1 MPGYIKKSFI
11 DKLLD
16 AAHID
21 QVIGRFVK
29 DLKPAGANLKA
40 KSPFGEDRTASFMVS
55 PVKNIWKDF
64 SAGKGGNMVTFV
76 MEHEKCSYPEAI
88 EVIAGICNM
97 QVEYEAEEFTE
108 KKKEQLEEKEKLRKV
123 LTLVH
128 ELYKAEFKKLPADH
142 AAKIEVFGKREYT
155 EEMVLD
161 WGIGFAP
168 ENFLFDKLNS
178 SGYLKEAEA
187 LGLISEQR
195 EKKSRWDQ
203 YTNRVIY
210 PIHDANG
217 LLIGLAGRD
226 ISGREN
232 TAKWINPKVDAANV
246 LYDKSKV
253 WYGMHK
259 AKWFIRKRNEV
270 FITEGYN
277 DVIGWHNNGLE
288 NTAAPCG
295 TAITSTQ
302 INVIKKLT
310 KKAVFC
316 MDPDKAGKAAVLKQ
330 IPLFIK
336 EGFRTEVIILDLD
349 PDDFSRKYQ
358 DIISMSG
365 GLENM
370 FSAPGI
376 RQDGFRLLINEFIK
390 KEYHELEEQL
400 LQEQKRLTEFINE
413 HKFAQAKISEEKT
426 QTESDLLTANA
437 LLKTIELEVSKKD
450 QKYKDQLL
458 PASTLSATFK
468 KLQHDLKNFSK
479 LPEHIQQERLV
490 EKIKRDYE
498 EAYNAAGISR
508 TTGAKHLCSIII
520 DVEDKAHFE
529 IYLNWIQK
537 ESDVAKRTIN
547 EWIKNLR
554 EEIEVPDDDYY
565 LEYEL
570 PKNVKQSFKELE
582 PSIKNYG
589 MFMANN
595 QIYMAIPESREGIV
609 YFSSISNFEIEIL
622 QHMNDEKYPT
632 KLLRIKNVHGK
643 EVIFDTLSENMNSP
657 QVFYNTMSGHGNYN
671 FKGNNSDLG
680 TLRTFLFDHMG
691 NGRKIEVLGWQPD
704 GNFWAWNNR
713 IITEAGLDVPL
724 DENGVFV
731 QDDTHYYIAS
741 ANKIHRF
748 ASNKFNGQ
756 KRFKVIENPISF
768 EVYMAKVLKVH
779 REHAISALLF
789 GISSLFQDIAVD
801 ENGSFPILFFYGPG
815 GSGKDE
821 LAYIVQSFTGIP
833 QIPINLE
840 GGASTLKA
848 KIIELAQFK
857 NGISQLSEYKRGDD
871 KVDGTIKAIWDRVG
885 YKRGSIESRIAID
898 TVDIESSVILTGNDY
913 PNKEPI
919 IIRLIWNE
927 MTKNVFSQKEMQEF
941 DELNDMTEKG
951 LSGYSH
957 KLLAYRRV
965 YKENFS
971 KEYRVW
977 KGMLQEY
984 FPEAKGRIISNL
996 AVLATTYKI
1005 FRDMSDVT
1013 FPFDQ
1018 NDMIQH
1024 FRNQIEHQTAKIQ
1037 SASIMIRF
1045 WDCFIASLRGQR
1057 EERLQ
1062 ANYIVS
1068 IEETTLFIQWTHT
1081 MDKIERKWW
1090 TQYHELP
1097 PSRATFKDEL
1107 KKSGLLIEELK
1118 VHSFDKGRNA
1128 NRSSAVTINL
1138 DKLSE
1143 NVKEDIIG
1151 SIMYQLNEGTLWDGQ
1166 TKKEPEPSA
1175 QEAIPLD
1182 FNPEADEDVKF

>member
-1 MPGYIKKSFI
+1 
-11 DKLLD
+11 
-16 AAHID
+16 
-21 QVIGRFVK
+21 
-29 DLKPAGANLKA
+29 
-40 KSPFGEDRTASFMVS
+40 
-55 PVKNIWKDF
+55 
-64 SAGKGGNMVTFV
+64 
-76 MEHEKCSYPEAI
+76 
-88 EVIAGICNM
+88 
-97 QVEYEAEEFTE
+97 
-108 KKKEQLEEKEKLRKV
+108 
-123 LTLVH
+123 
-128 ELYKAEFKKLPADH
+128 
-142 AAKIEVFGKREYT
+142 
-155 EEMVLD
+155 
-161 WGIGFAP
+161 
-168 ENFLFDKLNS
+168 
-178 SGYLKEAEA
+178 
-187 LGLISEQR
+187 
-195 EKKSRWDQ
+195 
-203 YTNRVIY
+203 
-210 PIHDANG
+210 
-217 LLIGLAGRD
+217 
-226 ISGREN
+226 
-232 TAKWINPKVDAANV
+232 
-246 LYDKSKV
+246 
-253 WYGMHK
+253 
-259 AKWFIRKRNEV
+259 
-270 FITEGYN
+270 
-277 DVIGWHNNGLE
+277 
-288 NTAAPCG
+288 
-295 TAITSTQ
+295 
-302 INVIKKLT
+302 
-310 KKAVFC
+310 

>member
-1 MPGYIKKSFI
+1 M
-11 DKLLD
+11 
-16 AAHID
+16 
-21 QVIGRFVK
+21 
-29 DLKPAGANLKA
+29 
-40 KSPFGEDRTASFMVS
+40 
-55 PVKNIWKDF
+55 
-64 SAGKGGNMVTFV
+64 
-76 MEHEKCSYPEAI
+76 
-88 EVIAGICNM
+88 
-97 QVEYEAEEFTE
+97 
-108 KKKEQLEEKEKLRKV
+108 
-123 LTLVH
+123 
-128 ELYKAEFKKLPADH
+128 
-142 AAKIEVFGKREYT
+142 
-155 EEMVLD
+155 
-161 WGIGFAP
+161 
-168 ENFLFDKLNS
+168 
-178 SGYLKEAEA
+178 
-187 LGLISEQR
+187 
-195 EKKSRWDQ
+195 
-203 YTNRVIY
+203 
-210 PIHDANG
+210 
-217 LLIGLAGRD
+217 AGRD
-226 ISGREN
+226 VSGREN
-232 TAKWINPKVDAANV
+232 TAKWINPNVDAANI
-246 LYDKSKV
+246 LYVKSKV
-253 WYGMHK
+253 WYGMHL
-259 AKWFIRKRNEV
+259 AKMFIRKRGEV

-277 DVIGWHNNGLE
+277 DVIGWQNCGLE
-288 NTAAPCG
+288 NTIAPCG
-295 TAITSTQ
+295 TAITSEQ
-302 INVIKKLT
+302 INQISKLT

-336 EGFRTEVIILDLD
+336 EGFRTEVITLDLD

-358 DIISMSG
+358 DIISLSG

-370 FSAPGI
+370 FSAPGV

-390 KEYHELEEQL
+390 KDYYELEEKL
-400 LQEQKRLTEFINE
+400 LQEQNRLREFNDE
-413 HKFAQAKISEEKT
+413 HKIELAKLHSEKNETEGDSLQAKAK
-426 QTESDLLTANA
+426 
-437 LLKTIELEVSKKD
+437 LKEFELAVGKKD
-450 QKYKDQLL
+450 AKYKDQLL
-458 PASTLSATFK
+458 TSSTLSANFK
-468 KLQHDLKNFSK
+468 KIQHDIKNFSK
-479 LPEHIQQERLV
+479 SPEHIAQEKLA
-490 EKIKRDYE
+490 EKLKKDYD

-537 ESDVAKRTIN
+537 ESEVAKRTIN
-547 EWIKNLR
+547 DWIKTLR
-554 EEIEVPDDDYY
+554 EENEDADDDDYFI
-565 LEYEL
+565 EYEL

-589 MFMANN
+589 MFMTNH
-595 QIYMAIPESREGIV
+595 QIYMALPETREGKV

-632 KLLRIKNVHGK
+632 KLVRIKNVHSK

-657 QVFYNTMSGHGNYN
+657 QVFYNTMSGHGNFN

-680 TLRTFLFDHMG
+680 TLRTYLFDHMG

-768 EVYMAKVLKVH
+768 DVYMAKVLKVH

-821 LAYIVQSFTGIP
+821 LAYIIQSFTGIP

-927 MTKNVFSQKEMQEF
+927 MEKTVFSQKEMQEF

-957 KLLAYRRV
+957 KLLAYRRL

-971 KEYRVW
+971 KEYRSW
-977 KGMLQEY
+977 KGILQEY

-1005 FRDMSDVT
+1005 FRDNTDIV

-1024 FRNQIEHQTAKIQ
+1024 FRNQIEKQTAKIQ

-1045 WDCFIASLRGQR
+1045 WDCFIASLRGNKD
-1057 EERLQ
+1057 ERLQ

-1068 IEETTLFIQWTHT
+1068 VEETTLYMQWTHT

-1090 TQYHELP
+1090 IQYHELP

-1107 KKSGLLIEELK
+1107 KKSGILIEELK

-1128 NRSSAVTINL
+1128 NRSSAVSINL

-1143 NVKEDIIG
+1143 NQKQDIIG
-1151 SIMYQLNEGTLWDGQ
+1151 SIVFQLNEGTLWDGQ
-1166 TKKEPEPSA
+1166 TKKEPDAPTQQANE
-1175 QEAIPLD
+1175 ID
-1182 FNPEADEDVKF
+1182 FNPEGQDENGFL